1 MPRTRACDS
10 EPMTA
15 GYGYPQY
22 GSPPAPVAV
31 ARVVA
36 AGLFVVAAALALA
49 GSFAA
54 FSVYRFESE
63 LSPASTTTTTG
74 WGSFEDPVPAEPL
87 PTPRILYGIP
97 ITAAAV
103 LALVV
108 ALLLVLSARRTHEP
122 AAVRSLGVG
131 IGGLLV
137 GVVSVIWLQLVTI
150 AQNVVD
156 AAQPGDEDA
165 GIRTSYQVGVGG
177 YLILVAALLALA
189 AAVLL
194 LVPRR
199 ASHAPTAVPPGT
211 GLFPPLGPGGQ
222 PQWQPASPYWPQP
235 APPPGWGPTPPPHG

>member
-1 MPRTRACDS
+1 MS
-10 EPMTA
+10 V

-22 GSPPAPVAV
+22 GPPPAPVAV
-31 ARVVA
+31 SRLVA
-36 AGLFVVAAALALA
+36 AGLFVLVAVLAVT

-63 LSPASTTTTTG
+63 LTPASTTTTTG

-87 PTPRILYGIP
+87 PTPKILYGIP
-97 ITAAAV
+97 LIVAAV

-108 ALLLVLSARRTHEP
+108 ALLLVLSARRAQDP
-122 AAVRSLGVG
+122 AAARALGVG
-131 IGGLLV
+131 SGGLLV

-150 AQNVVD
+150 AQNVAE

-165 GIRTSYQVGVGG
+165 GFRTSYQIGVGG
-177 YLILVAALLALA
+177 YLILVAALVALA

-199 ASHAPTAVPPGT
+199 GAPAPAAVPPGM
-211 GLFPPLGPGGQ
+211 PVYPALGPGPGGH
-222 PQWQPASPYWPQP
+222 PQWQPQPQYWPQQTP
-235 APPPGWGPTPPPHG
+235 QQAPPPGWGPPVPPRG